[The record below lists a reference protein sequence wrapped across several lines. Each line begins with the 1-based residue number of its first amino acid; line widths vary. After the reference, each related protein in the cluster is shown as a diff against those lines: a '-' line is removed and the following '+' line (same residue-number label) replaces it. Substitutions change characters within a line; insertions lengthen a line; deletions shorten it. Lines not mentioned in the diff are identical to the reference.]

1 MVAGV
6 HPEPGARDAGAGRK
20 GLSSHGRST
29 DSRMT
34 GAEYTAFLGAALIL
48 AVTPGPDTFL
58 TLRYGAQSFR
68 RGLIYASAAACG
80 ITVWAVLALSGLAA
94 LLQTYPAARTVLA
107 VCGGLYLTFLGLR
120 TLWGVWQVERRIR
133 AGARAVV
140 VPYAAAEAP
149 ASVAASAGAATPSA
163 AGVAA
168 SAGSARHAG
177 AVGGGADTLT
187 REPAV
192 VPAEGAVAPS
202 ADGGVLGAEA
212 RARRRSPF
220 PVGLLSSL
228 TNPKTGMFFLALFP
242 AFLPREQGLVLL
254 AGLVLTIV
262 AVFALYSLVLVAS
275 AAGLGRRLESRRGT
289 LIMDLVSGGVLVLLG
304 LSIPFL

>member
-1 MVAGV
+1 
-6 HPEPGARDAGAGRK
+6 
-20 GLSSHGRST
+20 
-29 DSRMT
+29 MT

-107 VCGGLYLTFLGLR
+107 VCGGLYLTFLGVR

-140 VPYAAAEAP
+140 VPYAAAEEP
-149 ASVAASAGAATPSA
+149 AGI
-163 AGVAA
+163 AA
-168 SAGSARHAG
+168 SAGSARRTG
-177 AVGGGADTLT
+177 AAGGGADTLT

-202 ADGGVLGAEA
+202 ADGGVPGAEA
-212 RARRRSPF
+212 RDRRRSPF

-254 AGLVLTIV
+254 TGLVLTIV

-304 LSIPFL
+304 LSIPFF

>member
-1 MVAGV
+1 
-6 HPEPGARDAGAGRK
+6 
-20 GLSSHGRST
+20 
-29 DSRMT
+29 MT

-149 ASVAASAGAATPSA
+149 AGTE
-163 AGVAA
+163 
-168 SAGSARHAG
+168 
-177 AVGGGADTLT
+177 AVSYTHLTLPT
-187 REPAV
+187 KA
-192 VPAEGAVAPS
+192 
-202 ADGGVLGAEA
+202 
-212 RARRRSPF
+212 
-220 PVGLLSSL
+220 
-228 TNPKTGMFFLALFP
+228 
-242 AFLPREQGLVLL
+242 
-254 AGLVLTIV
+254 
-262 AVFALYSLVLVAS
+262 
-275 AAGLGRRLESRRGT
+275 
-289 LIMDLVSGGVLVLLG
+289 
-304 LSIPFL
+304 

>member
-1 MVAGV
+1 
-6 HPEPGARDAGAGRK
+6 
-20 GLSSHGRST
+20 
-29 DSRMT
+29 MT

-149 ASVAASAGAATPSA
+149 AGTEVSAGAASQSA
-163 AGVAA
+163 AGVD
-168 SAGSARHAG
+168 SARHAG
-177 AVGGGADTLT
+177 TAGGGADTLT
-187 REPAV
+187 RKPAV
-192 VPAEGAVAPS
+192 VPA
-202 ADGGVLGAEA
+202 ADGGAPGAGA
-212 RARRRSPF
+212 RERRRSPF

-242 AFLPREQGLVLL
+242 AFLPREQGIVLL

-262 AVFALYSLVLVAS
+262 AVFALYSLVLAAS

-289 LIMDLVSGGVLVLLG
+289 LTMDLVSGGVLVLLG
-304 LSIPFL
+304 LSIPFF